1 MQDPIGLCTWTFGH
15 QRHHEIAAVAAEL
28 GCDGVELLVAIDNHE
43 AATLRR
49 TYGSHGLRILSMT
62 PENVDLAHQD
72 PEQGQRAEAYYGRL
86 LRFAAALEAPA
97 ITLHEFVG
105 RGHWQD
111 SQLQEWERLVR
122 ACQRLAVQAERLG
135 VDLLLEPLRPPLVSQ
150 IQTSTAALRLC
161 DAVGSPRLRIV
172 LDSFHLDAAEADPVQ
187 AIHRCGSRLGA
198 VQLADR
204 QRQALGLGGIDL
216 NSYGQALAAIGFRG
230 PWILECAV
238 GLSGPS
244 LQPSNVDQAA
254 LGWAMQ
260 TSLDWLRHDLNGRRC
275 PPDQA
280 GRSSP

>member
-1 MQDPIGLCTWTFGH
+1 MRDPIGLCTWTFGH
-15 QRHHEIAAVAAEL
+15 QRHHAIAAVAAEL
-28 GCDGVELLVAIDNHE
+28 GCDGVELLVAIDSHD
-43 AATLRR
+43 AASVRR
-49 TYGSHGLRILSMT
+49 IYGSHGLRILSMT

-86 LRFAAALEAPA
+86 LRFAAELEAPA

-105 RGHWQD
+105 RARWQD
-111 SQLQEWERLVR
+111 SQLQEWERLVGV
-122 ACQRLAVQAERLG
+122 CQRLAVQAERHG

-150 IQTSTAALRLC
+150 IQTTAAALRLC

-172 LDSFHLDAAEADPVQ
+172 LDSFHLDAAETDPVQ

-204 QRQALGLGGIDL
+204 HRQALGLGGIDL
-216 NSYGQALAAIGFRG
+216 NSYGEALAAIGFRG

-244 LQPSNVDQAA
+244 LQPCDVDQAA
-254 LGWAMQ
+254 LRRALQ
-260 TSLDWLRHDLNGRRC
+260 ISLDWLRQHLHGRH
-275 PPDQA
+275 
-280 GRSSP
+280 